1 MAVRQTNEQQKS
13 NLDKRESKIQELES
27 ALSVQKEEL
36 TEQISKLHVKV
47 TDMEKEYHEKTT
59 SYEKENALLHQ
70 KNDFK
75 DSKIADLEKIIHNST
90 KDF

>member
-1 MAVRQTNEQQKS
+1 MH
-13 NLDKRESKIQELES
+13 L
-27 ALSVQKEEL
+27 
-36 TEQISKLHVKV
+36 KV

-75 DSKIADLEKIIHNST
+75 DNKISDLEKIIHNAS
-90 KDF
+90 KDFEERLSKYKE

>member
-1 MAVRQTNEQQKS
+1 
-13 NLDKRESKIQELES
+13 
-27 ALSVQKEEL
+27 
-36 TEQISKLHVKV
+36 
-47 TDMEKEYHEKTT
+47 MEKEYHEKTT

>member
-1 MAVRQTNEQQKS
+1 
-13 NLDKRESKIQELES
+13 
-27 ALSVQKEEL
+27 
-36 TEQISKLHVKV
+36 
-47 TDMEKEYHEKTT
+47 MEKEYHEKTT
-59 SYEKENALLHQ
+59 GYEKENALLHQ